1 MYILTHTHM
10 NTHIQGVDDQG
21 DTLALSDRSGSSSCV
36 YYRHMYCKWFTLGA
50 PLNPIQGVDDQGD
63 EYIYIYTHTH
73 MNTYMQGVDDQ
84 GDTFALSDRAGDE
97 QKRKGHAQRRKGG
110 QT

>member
-63 EYIYIYTHTH
+63 
-73 MNTYMQGVDDQ
+73 
-84 GDTFALSDRAGDE
+84 TFALSDRAGDE